1 MSRTQKWFHAGLICL
16 LTGFALCLTVACLKG
31 FDWAG
36 LGTELHYD
44 AQELEIE
51 EPFDTVD
58 LRGANGEDL
67 RVLPAEDGVCRLVM
81 PQAEDA
87 SLRSSAEVRDGV
99 LHIVY
104 RDERPWYQHLNVF
117 VSTGATGVTLYWPE
131 DRDALTVLGTSGNV
145 SAEEGLRL
153 ESLTVSTTSGKVNVK
168 AAIDGELRVRS
179 TSGDVKLWG
188 LRCEGTV
195 SLASTSGELWG
206 LDLGCGS
213 FAAESTSG
221 DQHYDT
227 LRAER
232 VTLAST
238 SGELRFERLTAEEAE
253 IRCTSGD
260 VHGTVTQP
268 MDFRGSTRSG
278 DLHLPEPT
286 RGAGSFRVST
296 TSGDVHVSVAKN

>member
-1 MSRTQKWFHAGLICL
+1 MSRTRKWFHAGLICL
-16 LTGFALCLTVACLKG
+16 LAGFALCLTVACLNG

-36 LGTELHYD
+36 LGTELHFD
-44 AQELEIE
+44 AKEQTVE

-58 LRGANGEDL
+58 LRGADGADIRL
-67 RVLPAEDGVCRLVM
+67 LPAEDGVCRRVL
-81 PQAEDA
+81 PQAEAA
-87 SLRSSAEVRDGV
+87 SLGSSAEVRDGE
-99 LHIVY
+99 LHTVY

-131 DRDALTVLGTSGNV
+131 GRDALTVLGTSGDV

-153 ESLTVSTTSGKVNVK
+153 ESLTVSVTSGEVNVK

-188 LRCEGTV
+188 LRCERTI
-195 SLASTSGELWG
+195 SLASTSGDLWG

-238 SGELRFERLTAEEAE
+238 SGELRFERLTADEAE
-253 IRCTSGD
+253 IRCTSGE
-260 VHGTVTQP
+260 VHGTVTQA

-278 DLHLPEPT
+278 DLHLPEPKS
-286 RGAGSFRVST
+286 GAGSFRVST
-296 TSGDVHVSVAKN
+296 TSGDVHVSLAK

>member
-1 MSRTQKWFHAGLICL
+1 MSRTRKWFHAGLICL
-16 LTGFALCLTVACLKG
+16 LAGFALCLTVACLNG

-36 LGTELHYD
+36 LGTELHFD
-44 AQELEIE
+44 AKEQTVE

-58 LRGANGEDL
+58 LRGADGADIRL
-67 RVLPAEDGVCRLVM
+67 LPAEDGVCRLVM
-81 PQAEDA
+81 PQAGDA

-99 LHIVY
+99 LHIVCED
-104 RDERPWYQHLNVF
+104 RRPWYRHVGFF
-117 VSTGATGVTLYWPE
+117 VTTGETGVTLYWPE
-131 DRDALTVLGTSGNV
+131 ERDTLTVLGTSGDV
-145 SAEEGLRL
+145 SAEEGLRF

-168 AAIDGELRVRS
+168 ADVTGSLTVRS

-188 LRCEGTV
+188 QRCEGTI

-232 VTLAST
+232 VTLEST
-238 SGELRFERLTAEEAE
+238 SGELRFERLTADEAE
-253 IRCTSGD
+253 IRSSSGD
-260 VHGTVTQP
+260 VHGTVTQA

-278 DLHLPEPT
+278 DLHLPEPKS
-286 RGAGSFRVST
+286 GAGSFRVST
-296 TSGDVHVSVAKN
+296 TSGDVHVSLAK